1 MVCNNPAA
9 MREKA
14 YNYGLTG
21 IDFLSYEQYIYNA
34 NEEFTSRPIF
44 IDELELFLKKFD
56 FDIKGFTLTEG
67 DNNIL

>member
-1 MVCNNPAA
+1 

-21 IDFLSYEQYIYNA
+21 IDFITYDQYICLDNK
-34 NEEFTSRPIF
+34 EFDGRPIF

-56 FDIKGFTLTEG
+56 YDIKGFTLTEG